1 MRHNC
6 DKQEK
11 PKTAFYNFSVK
22 GLFWNISQNLPTPVP
37 VSFFTGIFTVIFAKI
52 FRNILFCRTPLRWV
66 AASKVYKTENS
77 KKPYEQTWANW
88 HKYSVTGINLIYSIW
103 LNTKINWGSN
113 SHVEMLN
120 FIFLNGE
127 LRQNNNFWLK

>member
-11 PKTAFYNFSVK
+11 SKTAFYNFSVK

-52 FRNILFCRTPLRWV
+52 FRNIFFCRTPLRWA

-77 KKPYEQTWANW
+77 KKPSE
-88 HKYSVTGINLIYSIW
+88 
-103 LNTKINWGSN
+103 
-113 SHVEMLN
+113 
-120 FIFLNGE
+120 
-127 LRQNNNFWLK
+127 